1 MTARNRWDAIAA
13 FEREL
18 IAFGLILPSGGVI
31 ADGTIHRLDDGQ
43 HHRKRN
49 GAAWY
54 VLHETPTGLLIGHA
68 GSWWRDRGSFKWSSR
83 GTAKLRPA
91 DRKATAELN
100 SKLKAERA
108 EHYRQGAERAAAI
121 WAAGKPCSSHPY
133 LTRKGVKSH
142 GLRVDRDGRLL
153 IPVRNL
159 DGELRG
165 VQRID
170 AKGDKRFTFGTDRQ
184 SPTCLVIGNIDEA
197 DTVAVVE
204 GYATGATVFQATNW
218 PVVVA
223 FDAGGLERIA
233 GPLRQR
239 LLKATLVF
247 AGDHDASGT
256 GQKAAGSAA
265 QAAGGVVALPPTEG
279 HDWNDH
285 AAEHGLDD
293 ARARL
298 IAAAGNYELPP
309 TVTLAEGMARLDA
322 IIGGFFAEA
331 RAWHD
336 LPEDQRPVPPAHLA
350 NATMGAG
357 KSRITRRHGG
367 ELLADQ
373 DAAVTFGLP
382 LHRLTSEQAADFK
395 AETGLDAAIWRGMDQ
410 PDPERDD
417 GKGMCLEPEL
427 SEAAR
432 NAGASMSA
440 ICKVCPSRND
450 CGYKRQAS
458 TVRRIWFMPHNLLFH
473 PKPQAVPAPA
483 ALVIDEKFHDAGMAE
498 NIRLA
503 ASTLDGDL
511 MDVPHAGDRDLLREY
526 RGMLLAALKTAG
538 ATAQAPE
545 KRARLTRTHLAAVG
559 LTADMA
565 DQARAIEWKRK
576 PAPKLSG
583 DVADMARQ
591 LRELGGLFTPK
602 VPTLW
607 KLVEA
612 LLRGDH
618 DTGTNIEIE
627 ADAALQGGD
636 GRGLLVW
643 MHHRLDVH
651 ESWRVPTLILD
662 GTAKPEIVRHWFP
675 DLVARPDIHIE
686 APHQKV
692 TWVRASFSKAR
703 LVPTEGA
710 GERRNQARRNN
721 LEDLRRYIEVQAAR
735 YRGQA
740 ARGLDVLVV
749 VNKAVEELL
758 KAGRLPPNVAVEHY
772 NNLRGSNDYEKVRA
786 VIVVGRTLPDA
797 ATIHRQAERMA
808 GCPLD
813 QADPLVKAVRW
824 SICEAELLQVIA
836 RGRGIRRTEANPLD
850 VLILGDVRLPLKID
864 TVTGWEAAQP
874 TPIEL
879 MAARGLVPDCQ
890 PNAKGYWPIVQ
901 AMLPDVFKDVQ
912 AAKDYAKGSRWN
924 LSIRTISID
933 GFHRERWLPMTATP
947 IGSRYGIPARI
958 DPERLADLRATLDL
972 RPRRPDPEPPR
983 PETVAPAA
991 EAPPPEPPMPS
1002 SWRPGCPRPEP
1013 GLQASA
1019 ATTADERLE
1028 GMWATAEALHEW
1040 NLAQGV
1046 EEPVRPGQIPSRAVP
1061 IVLHDAVGGFEYTF
1075 DSGLRRSYASLVRE
1089 LAQSGC
1095 WPPPRPPARGPTP
1108 CRPEPAPR
1116 GYPKVWRGEPQP
1128 RGGLQRCGREIAMG
1142 GGLQKSTAAEGA
1154 NRGWSHA
1161 EVFFS

>member
-18 IAFGLILPSGGVI
+18 IEFGLILPSGGVI
-31 ADGTIHRLDDGQ
+31 ADGNIHRLDDGQ

-49 GAAWY
+49 GAGWY
-54 VLHETPTGLLIGHA
+54 FLHETPTGLLIGHA

-265 QAAGGVVALPPTEG
+265 RSAGGVVALPPTEG
-279 HDWNDH
+279 NDWNDH

-298 IAAAGNYELPP
+298 IAAAGNHALPP
-309 TVTLAEGMARLDA
+309 TVSLAEGMARLDA

-417 GKGMCLEPEL
+417 GAKMCLEPEL
-427 SEAAR
+427 SGAALD
-432 NAGASMSA
+432 AGLPATVA
-440 ICKVCPSRND
+440 CKVCPRRSGPGV
-450 CGYKRQAS
+450 CGYRRQQGQTA
-458 TVRRIWFMPHNLLFH
+458 RAWFFPHNLIFQ
-473 PKPQAVPAPA
+473 PKPKAIPAQAP
-483 ALVIDEKFHDAGMAE
+483 LVIDEKFHDKGMAE

-503 ASTLDGDL
+503 VSTLEGDL
-511 MDVPHAGDRDLLREY
+511 LDVPHAGDRALLSKY
-526 RGMLLAALKTAG
+526 RGMLLAALKAAG

-545 KRARLTRTHLAAVG
+545 KRARLTRMQLEAVG

-565 DQARAIEWKRK
+565 DQARAIEWTRK
-576 PAPKLSG
+576 PEPKLSG
-583 DVADMARQ
+583 DVADMVRQ
-591 LRELGGLFTPK
+591 LRALSSRFTSK

-662 GTAKPEIVRHWFP
+662 GTAKPEIVRHWFH
-675 DLVARPDIHIE
+675 DLATLPDIHIE
-686 APHQKV
+686 APNQHV
-692 TWVRASFSKAR
+692 TWVRASFAKAR

-710 GERRNQARRNN
+710 AGERRNKARQNN

-735 YRGQA
+735 FRRG
-740 ARGLDVLVV
+740 GGVDVLVV
-749 VNKAVEELL
+749 VNKGIEELL
-758 KAGRLPPNVAVEHY
+758 KAGRLPANVAVEHY

-797 ATIHRQAERMA
+797 ATIHRQAERIA
-808 GCPLD
+808 GHPLT
-813 QADPLVKAVRW
+813 ADDALVAATRW
-824 SICEAELLQVIA
+824 SICEAELLQTVG

-924 LSIRTISID
+924 LSIGTISID
-933 GFHRERWLPMTATP
+933 GFHREKAKPYGARYALPVL
-947 IGSRYGIPARI
+947 I
-958 DPERLADLRATLDL
+958 DPGRRLDL
-972 RPRRPDPEPPR
+972 ATILDLSFDRPDPPPPR
-983 PETVAPAA
+983 PAAPPAAATVAACGTVA
-991 EAPPPEPPMPS
+991 PMPS
-1002 SWRPGCPRPEP
+1002 SWRPGCLRPDP
-1013 GLQASA
+1013 GLQACA

-1095 WPPPRPPARGPTP
+1095 WPPPRPP
-1108 CRPEPAPR
+1108 
-1116 GYPKVWRGEPQP
+1116 
-1128 RGGLQRCGREIAMG
+1128 
-1142 GGLQKSTAAEGA
+1142 STGA
-1154 NRGWSHA
+1154 DPLPP
-1161 EVFFS
+1161 